1 MKKILLFMVMLIPFN
16 IFAYSEQVILGGENV
31 GVEVNTKGVIVVG
44 FYKVD
49 NKYIG
54 SENLS
59 VGDIIL
65 EVNGVSVNSISEM
78 SKVIDDNI
86 INGKVDVLVRRNNKD
101 INTSIKLVKE
111 GNIYKT
117 GLYIKEKITG
127 IGTVTYIDPNS
138 KITGILGHELASND
152 SNNKIEV
159 RSGSIYESSVDGV
172 DRSVNGKVGSKS
184 ARIDYN
190 KKIGDITKNSS
201 VGLFGVSKNING
213 KLIDVGNFDDIK
225 VGEALI
231 YTTIDGSNVKPY
243 KIRIDNTDKKSI
255 LTNKSISFTV
265 IDKEL
270 LSKSGGIVQGMSG
283 SPIVQDNKLIG
294 SVTHVVVNDVVKG
307 YGVFIRTM
315 LEEGEE

>member
-86 INGKVDVLVRRNNKD
+86 IDGKVDVLVRRNNKD

-127 IGTVTYIDPNS
+127 IGTVTYIDPSS

>member
-127 IGTVTYIDPNS
+127 IGTVTYIDPSS

-159 RSGSIYESSVDGV
+159 RSGTIYESSVDGI

-184 ARIDYN
+184 ARIDYS

>member
-1 MKKILLFMVMLIPFN
+1 MKKILLFMVILIPFN
-16 IFAYSEQVILGGENV
+16 IFAYSEKVILGGENV

-54 SENLS
+54 SENLKL
-59 VGDIIL
+59 GDIIL

-78 SKVIDDNI
+78 SKVIDKSI
-86 INGKVDVLVRRNNKD
+86 IDGKVNVLVRRNNKN

-127 IGTVTYIDPNS
+127 IGTVTYIDPES

-152 SNNKIEV
+152 SNNKLEV
-159 RSGSIYESSVDGV
+159 RSGVIYESSVDGI

-190 KKIGDITKNSS
+190 KKVGEITKNSS
-201 VGLFGVSKNING
+201 VGLFGISKNTNG
-213 KLIDVGNFDDIK
+213 KLIDVGNFDEIEIGK
-225 VGEALI
+225 ALI
-231 YTTIDGSNVKPY
+231 YTTIDGSLVKPY
-243 KIRIDNTDKKSI
+243 EIRIDNVDKKSI

-265 IDKEL
+265 IDEEL

-283 SPIVQDNKLIG
+283 SPIVQNNKLIG